1 MAGRQRQA
9 DPPGPCVTGRGR
21 TRSHSPGC
29 LLGGARPQPG
39 HPNVSSPFPLRIEVQ
54 QCSFS
59 RSGPSSVDTGSPGGC
74 VLLSGSGGGEEY
86 RVVHSQ
92 DISLLSTLSWA
103 LGVRRGRPGC
113 YRAYRRSLVCG
124 GSWGG
129 HGRCTAC
136 VAGSR
141 VEGGP
146 GGPEGEEDSMR
157 SEVPATPWASF
168 PSSALPVGFCGS
180 FPWGPRP
187 QPCSSMRRKPGSRG
201 ERDCGALHCRSLQ
214 FLPWFGLQTTPKNAV
229 AGIWSKPPVAPRGRV
244 RVISCVVPSRSR
256 ARLTSGR
263 QPTLRDAAS
272 HRPARRRPGTPW
284 GQAETRV
291 CPRQP
296 SRNIG

>member
-1 MAGRQRQA
+1 MGRFLSESHARKRPKRRAEQRVAGRQRQA

-129 HGRCTAC
+129 HGLCTAC

-146 GGPEGEEDSMR
+146 GGPEGGGRFHAFQSPGDPVGL
-157 SEVPATPWASF
+157 VPKFCLACRLLRL
-168 PSSALPVGFCGS
+168 LPVG
-180 FPWGPRP
+180 P
-187 QPCSSMRRKPGSRG
+187 QAP
-201 ERDCGALHCRSLQ
+201 ALR
-214 FLPWFGLQTTPKNAV
+214 
-229 AGIWSKPPVAPRGRV
+229 
-244 RVISCVVPSRSR
+244 
-256 ARLTSGR
+256 
-263 QPTLRDAAS
+263 
-272 HRPARRRPGTPW
+272 
-284 GQAETRV
+284 
-291 CPRQP
+291 
-296 SRNIG
+296 